1 LAAGVGAG
9 QLVQVLMP
17 AISGAGGGFDVGAI
31 LGLIVSAGA
40 GGAILTL
47 IAGLVKAS
55 WPGGDS
61 MGVAEID
68 AVKAFRSA
76 HAIM

>member
-1 LAAGVGAG
+1 
-9 QLVQVLMP
+9 MP

-31 LGLIVSAGA
+31 LGQIVSAGA

-61 MGVAEID
+61 IGVD